1 MSHKSPYGGLI
12 VGFILVIVPEPTTTV
27 LGLGII
33 AYSAYRA
40 GWLGKI
46 YQAMKTKEAVDAQ
59 QTTDPAK
66 NPVSAAVDLTK
77 NVVGSIGSWFHQRY
91 DNATGKVKGRS
102 EDIVNTI
109 KATPGKVFYGITG
122 AVDFGKNATETGTKY
137 LWSKISGAAASGK
150 EKVEQ
155 LTNKPF
161 TLMGS
166 FAEQFTI
173 SNPAP
178 KAAQSLE
185 NVVTGIG
192 SKLEY
197 TAKKGSDVKTT
208 LVDKAS
214 GIKNWVF
221 GIFGR

>member
-1 MSHKSPYGGLI
+1 MKDYEKAAVAIGI
-12 VGFILVIVPEPTTTV
+12 AA
-27 LGLGII
+27 LGL
-33 AYSAYRA
+33 AA
-40 GWLGKI
+40 

-59 QTTDPAK
+59 KTTDPAK
-66 NPVSAAVDLTK
+66 NPVSAAVDLAT
-77 NVVGSIGSWFHQRY
+77 NVVGSIGSWFNQRY

-102 EDIVNTI
+102 EDIINTI
-109 KATPGKVFYGITG
+109 KAAPSRTFYGIMG
-122 AVDFGKNATETGTKY
+122 VVDYGKNATETGTKY
-137 LWSKISGAAASGK
+137 LWSKISGSAASGK
-150 EKVEQ
+150 ETIEQ

-166 FAEQFTI
+166 FAEKFTI
-173 SNPAP
+173 SNPVP
-178 KAAQSLE
+178 KAGQSLE

-214 GIKNWVF
+214 GVKNWVF